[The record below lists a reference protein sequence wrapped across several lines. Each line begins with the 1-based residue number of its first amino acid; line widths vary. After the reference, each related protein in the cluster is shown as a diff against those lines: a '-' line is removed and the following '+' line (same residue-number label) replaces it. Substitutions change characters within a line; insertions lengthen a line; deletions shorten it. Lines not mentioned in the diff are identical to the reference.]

1 MGPGRRRSLTSHEVD
16 DLAAVLAADLQ
27 RVDDRRERGAF
38 FTPPDVAERL
48 TALALGP
55 TNGSIDGPTSGTV
68 VDPACGAGV
77 FLLAAG
83 RLLVDQGVADPATVV
98 RHHLFG
104 ADIDPAS
111 VEVTRRLLA
120 TWAGIE
126 PGEVAGVVV
135 GDPLHHGRDV
145 WAGCPGGGATTGF
158 DAVVGN
164 PPFLGQLRAS
174 TVVSVADRE
183 RLRQRFPG
191 LVAAYTDVAWL
202 FLAVGLDLLANGG
215 RMVLIQPQSVLAARD
230 AGPVRDLVVST
241 ARLAGIWW
249 DRSEVFAGHAEVCAP
264 VVERSPGGR
273 GPRVETPVEVFAD
286 REVTFAGR
294 SPEPAVGE
302 TWGGVVA
309 SVLRVPPGVPA
320 VGGTTTGGS
329 VGTMGAVTAGFRQ
342 HFYGLVTGVVER
354 SSPDDPRPPMVTT
367 GSVDPLHLRWGD
379 RPCRFDGRRWQAPVV
394 DLDAVTVGDPE
405 VGRWFAERR
414 RPKLLVASQT
424 AVVEVVVDP
433 TGDLVPVTP
442 LIVVEPVALEPAG
455 RGREVDPEVL
465 WRLAAALSAPSITAL
480 AVRRSLGA
488 ARSSGRL
495 RLSAAQVSDLPLPTD
510 AGAWDEGAALARTLH
525 RSSGA
530 PAASDAW
537 RAFGRVMAAAYGV
550 VDPEAVATLVDWWWS
565 RHPARH

>member
-27 RVDDRRERGAF
+27 RVDDRRERGVF
-38 FTPPDVAERL
+38 FTPSGIAERL
-48 TALALGP
+48 TALALVP
-55 TNGSIDGPTSGTV
+55 TNGSTAGTV
-68 VDPACGAGV
+68 ADPACGAGV

-98 RHHLFG
+98 RRHLFG
-104 ADIDPAS
+104 ADIDPTS

-126 PGEVAGVVV
+126 PGQVEGVVV

-174 TVVSVADRE
+174 TVVSAADRE
-183 RLRQRFPG
+183 RLRYRFPG

-202 FLAVGLDLLANGG
+202 FLAAGLDLLADGG

-230 AGPVRDLVVST
+230 AGPVRDLVIST

-264 VVERSPGGR
+264 VVERSPSR
-273 GPRVETPVEVFAD
+273 RCPRVETPVEVFVD
-286 REVTFAGR
+286 REVVIAGR

-302 TWGGVVA
+302 TWGGVLA
-309 SVLRVPPGVPA
+309 SVLGVPPGVPSD
-320 VGGTTTGGS
+320 GGTTTGGS
-329 VGTMGAVTAGFRQ
+329 IGTMGAVTAGFRQ
-342 HFYGLVTGVVER
+342 HFYGLVAGVVER
-354 SSPDDPRPPMVTT
+354 SGPDDPRPSMVTT

-394 DLDAVTVGDPE
+394 DLDAVTAGDPE

-424 AVVEVVVDP
+424 AVVEVVVDQ

-442 LIVVEPVALEPAG
+442 LIVVEPDG
-455 RGREVDPEVL
+455 RSREVDLEVL

-480 AVRRSLGA
+480 AVRRFLGA

-510 AGAWDEGAALARTLH
+510 AGAWNEGTALARTLH

-530 PAASDAW
+530 PAGSDTW
-537 RAFGRVMAAAYGV
+537 REFGRVMVAAYGV
-550 VDPEAVATLVDWWWS
+550 VDPEAAATLVDWWWS

>member
-27 RVDDRRERGAF
+27 RVDDRRERGVF
-38 FTPPDVAERL
+38 FTPSGIAERL
-48 TALALGP
+48 TALALVP
-55 TNGSIDGPTSGTV
+55 TNGSTAGTV
-68 VDPACGAGV
+68 ADPACGAGV

-98 RHHLFG
+98 RRHLFG
-104 ADIDPAS
+104 ADIDPTS

-126 PGEVAGVVV
+126 PGQVEGVVV

-174 TVVSVADRE
+174 TVVSAADRE
-183 RLRQRFPG
+183 RLRYRFPG

-202 FLAVGLDLLANGG
+202 FLAAGLDLLADGG

-230 AGPVRDLVVST
+230 AGPVRDLVISS
-241 ARLAGIWW
+241 ARLSGIWW

-264 VVERSPGGR
+264 VVERSPSR
-273 GPRVETPVEVFAD
+273 RCPRVETPVEVFVD
-286 REVTFAGR
+286 REVVIAGR

-302 TWGGVVA
+302 TWGGVLA
-309 SVLRVPPGVPA
+309 SVLGVPPGVPSG
-320 VGGTTTGGS
+320 GGTTTGGS
-329 VGTMGAVTAGFRQ
+329 IGTMGAVTAGFRQ
-342 HFYGLVTGVVER
+342 HFYGLVAGVVER
-354 SSPDDPRPPMVTT
+354 SGPDDPRPLMVTT

-394 DLDAVTVGDPE
+394 DLDAVTAGDPE

-424 AVVEVVVDP
+424 AVVEVIVDQ

-442 LIVVEPVALEPAG
+442 LIVVEPDG
-455 RGREVDPEVL
+455 RSREVDLEVL

-480 AVRRSLGA
+480 AVRRFLGA

-510 AGAWDEGAALARTLH
+510 AGAWNEGTALARTLH

-530 PAASDAW
+530 PAGSDTW
-537 RAFGRVMAAAYGV
+537 REFGRVMVAAYGV
-550 VDPEAVATLVDWWWS
+550 VDPEAAATLVDWWWS

>member
-1 MGPGRRRSLTSHEVD
+1 
-16 DLAAVLAADLQ
+16 
-27 RVDDRRERGAF
+27 
-38 FTPPDVAERL
+38 
-48 TALALGP
+48 
-55 TNGSIDGPTSGTV
+55 
-68 VDPACGAGV
+68 
-77 FLLAAG
+77 
-83 RLLVDQGVADPATVV
+83 
-98 RHHLFG
+98 
-104 ADIDPAS
+104 
-111 VEVTRRLLA
+111 
-120 TWAGIE
+120 
-126 PGEVAGVVV
+126 
-135 GDPLHHGRDV
+135 
-145 WAGCPGGGATTGF
+145 
-158 DAVVGN
+158 
-164 PPFLGQLRAS
+164 
-174 TVVSVADRE
+174 VVSVADRE

-455 RGREVDPEVL
+455 KGREVDPEVL

>member
-1 MGPGRRRSLTSHEVD
+1 M
-16 DLAAVLAADLQ
+16 
-27 RVDDRRERGAF
+27 
-38 FTPPDVAERL
+38 
-48 TALALGP
+48 
-55 TNGSIDGPTSGTV
+55 
-68 VDPACGAGV
+68 

-98 RHHLFG
+98 RRHLFG
-104 ADIDPAS
+104 ADIDPTS

-126 PGEVAGVVV
+126 PGQVEGVVV

-145 WAGCPGGGATTGF
+145 WAGCPGGGATNGF

-174 TVVSVADRE
+174 TVVSAADRE
-183 RLRQRFPG
+183 RLRYRFPG

-202 FLAVGLDLLANGG
+202 FLAAGLDLLADGG

-230 AGPVRDLVVST
+230 AGPVRDLVIST

-264 VVERSPGGR
+264 VVERSPSR
-273 GPRVETPVEVFAD
+273 RCPRVETPVEVFVD
-286 REVTFAGR
+286 REVVIAGR

-302 TWGGVVA
+302 TWGGVLA
-309 SVLRVPPGVPA
+309 SVLGVPPGVPSG
-320 VGGTTTGGS
+320 GGTTTGGS
-329 VGTMGAVTAGFRQ
+329 IGTMGAVTAGFRQ
-342 HFYGLVTGVVER
+342 HFYGLVAGVVER
-354 SSPDDPRPPMVTT
+354 SGPDDPRPSMVTT

-394 DLDAVTVGDPE
+394 DLDAVTAGDPE

-424 AVVEVVVDP
+424 AVVEVVVDQ

-442 LIVVEPVALEPAG
+442 LIVVEPDG
-455 RGREVDPEVL
+455 RSREVDLEVL

-480 AVRRSLGA
+480 AVRRFLGA

-510 AGAWDEGAALARTLH
+510 AGAWNEGTALARTLH

-530 PAASDAW
+530 PAASDTW
-537 RAFGRVMAAAYGV
+537 REFGRVMVAAYGV
-550 VDPEAVATLVDWWWS
+550 VDPEAAATLVDWWWS

>member
-27 RVDDRRERGAF
+27 RVDDRRERGVF
-38 FTPPDVAERL
+38 FTPSGIAERL
-48 TALALGP
+48 TALALVP
-55 TNGSIDGPTSGTV
+55 TNGSTAGTV
-68 VDPACGAGV
+68 ADPACGAGV

-98 RHHLFG
+98 RRHLFG
-104 ADIDPAS
+104 ADIDPTS

-126 PGEVAGVVV
+126 PGQVEGVVV

-145 WAGCPGGGATTGF
+145 WAGCPGGGATNGF

-174 TVVSVADRE
+174 TVVSAADRE
-183 RLRQRFPG
+183 RLRYRFPG

-202 FLAVGLDLLANGG
+202 FLAAGLDLLADGG

-230 AGPVRDLVVST
+230 AGPVRDLVIST

-264 VVERSPGGR
+264 VVERSPSR
-273 GPRVETPVEVFAD
+273 RCPRVETPVEVFVD
-286 REVTFAGR
+286 REVVIAGR

-302 TWGGVVA
+302 TWGGVLA
-309 SVLRVPPGVPA
+309 SVLGVPPGVPSD
-320 VGGTTTGGS
+320 GGTTTGGS
-329 VGTMGAVTAGFRQ
+329 IGTMGAVTAGFRQ
-342 HFYGLVTGVVER
+342 HFYGLVAGVVER
-354 SSPDDPRPPMVTT
+354 SGPDDPRPSMVTT

-394 DLDAVTVGDPE
+394 DLDAVTAGDPE

-424 AVVEVVVDP
+424 AVVEVIVDQ

-442 LIVVEPVALEPAG
+442 LIVVEPDG
-455 RGREVDPEVL
+455 RSREVDLEVL

-480 AVRRSLGA
+480 AVRRFLGA

-510 AGAWDEGAALARTLH
+510 AGAWNEGTALARTLH

-530 PAASDAW
+530 PAASDTW
-537 RAFGRVMAAAYGV
+537 REFGRVMVAAYGV
-550 VDPEAVATLVDWWWS
+550 VDPEAAATLVDWWWS

>member
-264 VVERSPGGR
+264 VVERSSGGR

>member
-1 MGPGRRRSLTSHEVD
+1 VGPGRRRSLTSHEVD

-174 TVVSVADRE
+174 TVVSAADRE

-455 RGREVDPEVL
+455 KGREVDPEVL

>member
-1 MGPGRRRSLTSHEVD
+1 VGPGRRRSLTSHEVD

-174 TVVSVADRE
+174 TVVSAADRE

>member
-1 MGPGRRRSLTSHEVD
+1 VGPGRRRSLTSHEVD

-174 TVVSVADRE
+174 TVVSAADRE

-455 RGREVDPEVL
+455 KGREVDPEVL

-550 VDPEAVATLVDWWWS
+550 VDTEAVATLVDWWWS

>member
-16 DLAAVLAADLQ
+16 NLAAVLAADLQ

-55 TNGSIDGPTSGTV
+55 MNGSTSSTV

-83 RLLVDQGVADPATVV
+83 RLLVDQGVAEPATVV
-98 RHHLFG
+98 RCHLFG

-120 TWAGIE
+120 TWGGVA

-145 WAGCPGGGATTGF
+145 WAGCPGGGATAGF
-158 DAVVGN
+158 DVVVGN

-174 TVVSVADRE
+174 TVVSAADRE

-202 FLAVGLDLLANGG
+202 FLVVGLDLLADGG

-241 ARLAGIWW
+241 ARLAGLWW

-264 VVERSPGGR
+264 VVEWSPGGR
-273 GPRVETPVEVFAD
+273 GPSLEASVEVFVD
-286 REVTFAGR
+286 REVVTAGR
-294 SPEPAVGE
+294 SLEPAAGE
-302 TWGGVVA
+302 TWGGVLA
-309 SVLRVPPGVPA
+309 GVLGVPPGVPSG
-320 VGGTTTGGS
+320 GGTTAGGT

-354 SSPDDPRPPMVTT
+354 SGPDDTRPSMVTT

-394 DLDAVTVGDPE
+394 DLDAVTIGDSE

-424 AVVEVVVDP
+424 AVVEVVVDS
-433 TGDLVPVTP
+433 TGNLVPVTP
-442 LIVVEPVALEPAG
+442 LIVVEPVDT
-455 RGREVDPEVL
+455 GREVDPEVL

-510 AGAWDEGAALARTLH
+510 AGAWDEGTALARTLH

-537 RAFGRVMAAAYGV
+537 LEFGRVMVAAYGV
-550 VDPEAVATLVDWWWS
+550 VDSGAVATLVDWWWS

>member
-1 MGPGRRRSLTSHEVD
+1 VGPGRRRSLTSHEVD

-27 RVDDRRERGAF
+27 RVDDRRARGVF
-38 FTPPDVAERL
+38 FTPSDIAERL
-48 TALALGP
+48 TALALDP
-55 TNGSIDGPTSGTV
+55 TNGSTDGSTSGTV
-68 VDPACGAGV
+68 ADPACGAGV

-98 RHHLFG
+98 RRHLFG

-111 VEVTRRLLA
+111 VEATRRLLA

-145 WAGCPGGGATTGF
+145 WAGCPGGGAATGF

-174 TVVSVADRE
+174 TVVSAADRK
-183 RLRQRFPG
+183 RLRYRFPG

-202 FLAVGLDLLANGG
+202 FLAAGLDLLADGG

-249 DRSEVFAGHAEVCAP
+249 DRSEVFAGHTEVCAP
-264 VVERSPGGR
+264 VVERSPCGR
-273 GPRVETPVEVFAD
+273 GPLLERPVEVFVD
-286 REVTFAGR
+286 REVVIAGR

-302 TWGGVVA
+302 TWGGVLA
-309 SVLRVPPGVPA
+309 SVLGVPPGVPS
-320 VGGTTTGGS
+320 GGGATTGGS
-329 VGTMGAVTAGFRQ
+329 IGTMGAVTAGFRQ

-354 SSPDDPRPPMVTT
+354 SGPDDPRPSMVTT

-379 RPCRFDGRRWQAPVV
+379 RLCRFDGRRWQAPVV
-394 DLDAVTVGDPE
+394 DLDAVTAGDPE

-424 AVVEVVVDP
+424 AVVEVVVDQ

-442 LIVVEPVALEPAG
+442 LIVIEPVALEPVG
-455 RGREVDPEVL
+455 RGRETDIEVL

-495 RLSAAQVSDLPLPTD
+495 RLSAVQVSDLPLPTD
-510 AGAWDEGAALARTLH
+510 AGAWDEGTALARTLH

-530 PAASDAW
+530 PAASDTW

-565 RHPARH
+565 RHPASR

>member
-1 MGPGRRRSLTSHEVD
+1 VGPGRRRSLTSHEVD

-55 TNGSIDGPTSGTV
+55 TNGSIEGPTSGTV

-174 TVVSVADRE
+174 TVVSAADRE

-230 AGPVRDLVVST
+230 AGPVRNLVVST

-342 HFYGLVTGVVER
+342 HFYGLVAGVVER

-455 RGREVDPEVL
+455 KGREVDPEVL

>member
-1 MGPGRRRSLTSHEVD
+1 VGPGGGRSLTSHEVD

-48 TALALGP
+48 TALVLGP
-55 TNGSIDGPTSGTV
+55 TAGSIDGSTLGTV

-83 RLLVDQGVADPATVV
+83 RLLVDQGVAEPATVV
-98 RHHLFG
+98 RRHLFG

-111 VEVTRRLLA
+111 VDVTRRLLA
-120 TWAGIE
+120 TWAGVE
-126 PGEVAGVVV
+126 PGEVPGVVV

-145 WAGCPGGGATTGF
+145 WAGCPGGGATAGF
-158 DAVVGN
+158 DVVVGN

-174 TVVSVADRE
+174 TVVSAADRE

-230 AGPVRDLVVST
+230 AGPIRDLVVST
-241 ARLAGIWW
+241 ARLAGLWW

-264 VVERSPGGR
+264 VVEWSPGGR
-273 GPRVETPVEVFAD
+273 GPRVETSVEVFVD
-286 REVTFAGR
+286 REVVTAGR

-302 TWGGVVA
+302 TWGGVLA
-309 SVLRVPPGVPA
+309 GVLGIPPGVPSG
-320 VGGTTTGGS
+320 GGTTAGGS

-354 SSPDDPRPPMVTT
+354 SGPDDPRPSMVTT

-394 DLDAVTVGDPE
+394 DLDAVTVGDSE

-442 LIVVEPVALEPAG
+442 LIVVEPVDT
-455 RGREVDPEVL
+455 GREVDPEVL

-510 AGAWDEGAALARTLH
+510 AGAWDEGTALARTLH

-530 PAASDAW
+530 PAAFDAW
-537 RAFGRVMAAAYGV
+537 QAFGRVMVAAYGV